1 MERGWKYLEPTS
13 RFASRRPWSPF
24 RFSNSSV
31 SFMRPLTPKT
41 PKTPHKTSRSR
52 APGSSSA
59 PVPAGT
65 KPQMPTG
72 VLGPLTYS
80 YLRCCQVLPGE
91 SVRVRTGGPT
101 YPGRGRHRHGPQ
113 SFTRFLFIAS
123 RLEGASVA
131 GEASDVFRRWNR
143 KFCQSFCRGEGFL
156 MGKRGRGRTR
166 CATVRGRVR
175 VSEER
180 EATMS

>member
-1 MERGWKYLEPTS
+1 MEIS
-13 RFASRRPWSPF
+13 RTNITF
-24 RFSNSSV
+24 RQPPAMVAV
-31 SFMRPLTPKT
+31 SFLQFLGQFHATADAKNTKNTTQSIAIPGPWFKLRPRPGRDQA
-41 PKTPHKTSRSR
+41 PNANRG
-52 APGSSSA
+52 PGS
-59 PVPAGT
+59 PDVLVP
-65 KPQMPTG
+65 
-72 VLGPLTYS
+72 PL
-80 YLRCCQVLPGE
+80 LPSPAGE